1 MSKYLAVAPRPAY
14 VVTDLSDE
22 DDSDIDV
29 EVDDLADKKP
39 ARKRQR
45 LDHLSPEEK
54 LQRRKLKNRVA
65 AQTARDRKKARMD
78 DLEAAVKRSER
89 EINKLKA
96 ENELLWKLNA
106 NLKAENE
113 ALKTESEKKR
123 ETVQVAELSEKP
135 FGPAAI
141 ISAPQQR
148 EQGSRSQPATRNVLV
163 SLLPLLLSMLA
174 TSSARPLPSQSQ
186 SVKGGNSST
195 KSLPSLL
202 PYSHPTKWPPQRQE
216 RLATA
221 VMKMIARRKPPP
233 PLLKNS

>member
-89 EINKLKA
+89 EVSAFFFGYFAWTIYHSINLC
-96 ENELLWKLNA
+96 EDGRLFLLN
-106 NLKAENE
+106 
-113 ALKTESEKKR
+113 
-123 ETVQVAELSEKP
+123 
-135 FGPAAI
+135 F
-141 ISAPQQR
+141 
-148 EQGSRSQPATRNVLV
+148 
-163 SLLPLLLSMLA
+163 
-174 TSSARPLPSQSQ
+174 
-186 SVKGGNSST
+186 
-195 KSLPSLL
+195 
-202 PYSHPTKWPPQRQE
+202 
-216 RLATA
+216 RLD
-221 VMKMIARRKPPP
+221 
-233 PLLKNS
+233 L